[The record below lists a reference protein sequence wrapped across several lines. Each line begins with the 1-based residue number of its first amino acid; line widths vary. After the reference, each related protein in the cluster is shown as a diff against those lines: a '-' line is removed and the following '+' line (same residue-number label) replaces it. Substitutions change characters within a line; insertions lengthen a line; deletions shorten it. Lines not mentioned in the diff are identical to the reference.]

1 MTKNIPSK
9 SNKKA
14 PIKAPVM
21 LNSSEAEVM
30 KVLRRDGQSSRVEI
44 TNITGW
50 SRAKTS
56 QEVNLLVEKGYL
68 IDVGEGASKGGRK
81 PRLLQFNSNL
91 GYVVGID
98 IGATSIEIALADV
111 NGSILQRVAE
121 PADVRDA
128 PEDLLGRC
136 SKLILELTVAEGIH
150 PDQILGIGV
159 GVPGPVDF
167 AHGVL
172 VAPPLMPDWE
182 SYSIRNFFKGTFQ
195 SAFVVIDNDVNIM
208 ALGEQRSGDAAGI
221 DHFLVVKIGTGIG
234 CGIMASRKI
243 HRGSNGSAGDIG
255 HICVDKD
262 GPVCRCGN
270 RGCLEAMAAGPA
282 IVEKAIHAAQSGKS
296 ELLRKMMEN
305 NRGVL
310 TPEDVNTACRDGDEA
325 ALEIIRTS
333 GKMIGDVLA
342 GLVNFFN
349 PSHIFIV
356 GGVSNFGNHLLIAIK
371 RAVLRRSLPL
381 ATANLVLNFSR
392 TGSDTGVLGA
402 IMLALDYLFIVEDDL
417 HYSF

>member
-1 MTKNIPSK
+1 
-9 SNKKA
+9 
-14 PIKAPVM
+14 
-21 LNSSEAEVM
+21 
-30 KVLRRDGQSSRVEI
+30 
-44 TNITGW
+44 
-50 SRAKTS
+50 
-56 QEVNLLVEKGYL
+56 
-68 IDVGEGASKGGRK
+68 
-81 PRLLQFNSNL
+81 
-91 GYVVGID
+91 
-98 IGATSIEIALADV
+98 
-111 NGSILQRVAE
+111 
-121 PADVRDA
+121 
-128 PEDLLGRC
+128 
-136 SKLILELTVAEGIH
+136 
-150 PDQILGIGV
+150 
-159 GVPGPVDF
+159 
-167 AHGVL
+167 
-172 VAPPLMPDWE
+172 
-182 SYSIRNFFKGTFQ
+182 
-195 SAFVVIDNDVNIM
+195 
-208 ALGEQRSGDAAGI
+208 
-221 DHFLVVKIGTGIG
+221 
-234 CGIMASRKI
+234 
-243 HRGSNGSAGDIG
+243 
-255 HICVDKD
+255 
-262 GPVCRCGN
+262 
-270 RGCLEAMAAGPA
+270 MAAGPA